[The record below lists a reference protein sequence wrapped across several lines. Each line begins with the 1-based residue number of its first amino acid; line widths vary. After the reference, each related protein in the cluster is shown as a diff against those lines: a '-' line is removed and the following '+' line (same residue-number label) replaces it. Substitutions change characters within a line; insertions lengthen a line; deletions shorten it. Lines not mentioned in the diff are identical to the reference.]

1 MVGVLIPALGSSG
14 NLVGPFGTDVLVG
27 AGVLVGCPGAVF
39 VVGASGTGVLV
50 GPLGP
55 PIGGVD
61 GTGDPLAGGVGPD
74 LIGVAVGILGV
85 IDGTGVFVGPP
96 GVTLMLG
103 TGVFVG
109 PPGVGVSVGTFWH
122 VTGISLTH
130 ASSPS
135 FFGTSSSRQ
144 RAGNDAWSTSL
155 NVYELPAGSGI
166 TRIILP

>member
-55 PIGGVD
+55 PIGGVVGPD
-61 GTGDPLAGGVGPD
+61 LVGIGVEVGAGALAGGV
-74 LIGVAVGILGV
+74 
-85 IDGTGVFVGPP
+85 DGTGVFDGPP

-122 VTGISLTH
+122 VTGTSLTH
-130 ASSPS
+130 ASSPV
-135 FFGTSSSRQ
+135 FIGTSSSRQ
-144 RAGNDAWSTSL
+144 RAGNDAGSTSL
-155 NVYELPAGSGI
+155 NVYELPDRSGI
-166 TRIILP
+166 TRIIFP